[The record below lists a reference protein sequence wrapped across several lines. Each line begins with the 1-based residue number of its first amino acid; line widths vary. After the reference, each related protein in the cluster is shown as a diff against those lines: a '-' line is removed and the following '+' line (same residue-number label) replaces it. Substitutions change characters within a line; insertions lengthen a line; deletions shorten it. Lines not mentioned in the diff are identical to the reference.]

1 MNLFEKNLQYFTYKK
16 SRLNL
21 QLINDAPEY
30 QLLHFNEGKSEFI
43 QKEDQVYEVKYE
55 MDSNN
60 LPNKKIRELYFILGL
75 TNINELYQLFQSAHP
90 KTIFY
95 IIEPQPGFLKYIF
108 SQFDFSLLHQYDIRI
123 FCDNFNDFPN
133 FLEEIFKTE
142 DVLLIRNIK
151 LYGDFYYRNFEI
163 ERYKSF
169 VNSVTSSV
177 KHNLFKLGNSIE
189 DSLIGLANNTYNMR
203 FLSRSLDFV
212 KMKNLFVGIPAI
224 IVAAGPSLEKN
235 IRQIK
240 AAQHTSVICAVDTIA
255 ERLIREGIIPHFIFA
270 IERIHEV
277 YEYFFEGKQY
287 PTETTL
293 VVPPVVRPEI
303 IEEFNGEIVLPF
315 RENIH
320 EYRWFNRMY
329 NFSEE
334 VYMPMGLSV
343 AHLAFGFAV
352 HLGCAPIILTGQDL
366 AHGEKSSHVSG
377 TIYDEKSIEDSFSD
391 YLETDGYYGGKVK
404 TTQIWLDFKQL
415 FELQINKHK
424 LNVIDATEGGARI
437 LHTTQMTL
445 KEAAEKYCN
454 ETLDVNNKIATIKRY
469 EVNQQLVD
477 NRYKE
482 ELTVLKEI
490 SNHARSL
497 LSMLKLI
504 NINKYTSSKNL
515 KQALDKM
522 KKTDTLLQTAMKH
535 PLYMHNLQ
543 SYFIQAFKK
552 FNSITDEF
560 TFENVQKNLAIQL
573 ELAETISSV
582 GDLIVKTIEL
592 NQQLTKEDLYK
603 GMDDESYLDSSE
615 K

>member
-1 MNLFEKNLQYFTYKK
+1 MNIFEKNMHYFTYKK

-21 QLINDAPEY
+21 QFISEAPEY
-30 QLLHFNEGKSEFI
+30 ELLHINEGQSEFI

-55 MDSNN
+55 VDVNN
-60 LPNKKIRELYFILGL
+60 LPNHKIRQLYFILGI

-95 IIEPQPGFLKYIF
+95 IIEPQPGFLKYIC
-108 SQFDFSLLHQYDIRI
+108 SQFDFTLFEQYDIRI
-123 FCDNFNDFPN
+123 FCDELIELPN
-133 FLEEIFKTE
+133 FLEEVFRTE

-151 LYGDFYYRNFEI
+151 IYGDFYYRNFEV
-163 ERYKSF
+163 ERYGSF
-169 VNSVTSSV
+169 VNMVTTSV
-177 KHNLFKLGNSIE
+177 KHNLFKFGNSIE

-212 KMKNLFVGIPAI
+212 KMKDLFAGKPAI

-235 IRQIK
+235 IHQIK

-255 ERLIREGIIPHFIFA
+255 ERLIREGIVPHFIFA
-270 IERIHEV
+270 IERVHEV
-277 YEYFFEGKQY
+277 YDYFFKGKHY
-287 PTETTL
+287 PEEITL

-303 IEEFNGEIVLPF
+303 LEEFEGNIVLPF

-320 EYRWFNRMY
+320 EYHWFNRMY
-329 NFSEE
+329 NFPEE

-352 HLGCAPIILTGQDL
+352 HLGCSPIILTGQDL
-366 AHGEKSSHVSG
+366 AHGEKSTHVSG
-377 TIYDEKSIEDSFSD
+377 TVYDEKSVEDSFSD
-391 YLETDGYYGGKVK
+391 YFETEGYNGEKVK

-415 FELQINKHK
+415 FELEINKHK

-454 ETLDVNNKIATIKRY
+454 ETLAVNNKIATIKRY

-490 SNHARSL
+490 SDHARSL

-504 NINKYTSSKNL
+504 NVNKYTSSKHL

-522 KKTDTLLQTAMKH
+522 KKTDSLLQTAMKH

-552 FNSITDEF
+552 FNSITNEF
-560 TFENVQKNLAIQL
+560 TFENVRKNLDIQL

-582 GDLIVKTIEL
+582 GDLIIKTIEL
-592 NQQLTKEDLYK
+592 NQQLTRDDLYEELEDK
-603 GMDDESYLDSSE
+603 
-615 K
+615 